1 MATQP
6 TKPIAK
12 RKSKIGIVRNLL
24 VLFLIFLLFTCLLS
38 TLFYIPSRAARIYGP
53 PAPWLSLPQRVQY
66 SAMLLWYDG
75 LLTQPLDLSGA
86 EQPFT
91 IEVGESVDSVAN
103 HLQSVGLIR
112 DAESFRT
119 YLIYSGLDTTIQ
131 AGEYQL
137 STAMS
142 ALDVAHELQDATPEE
157 VTFVV
162 LPGWRVEEIAESLS
176 TSGLPITYDEFLSAA
191 KTPPTGFD
199 FLSGASTVEGFLY
212 PDSYIFSRTISSAEE
227 MIAEMLRNFSA
238 HLTPDMT
245 NGFEQQ
251 GLTVYQA
258 VTLASMVE
266 REAVHEE
273 EQALI
278 ASVYLNRFKIGM
290 KLDAD
295 PTVQYAIGYNILQ
308 RTWWTNPLSLLDL
321 QINSIYNTYLYEGL
335 PPTPIASPSL
345 SALRAVASPA
355 ETTYLFF
362 RAKCDGSGFH
372 EFSETFDEHLQNG
385 CQ

>member
-6 TKPIAK
+6 TKTITR
-12 RKSKIGIVRNLL
+12 RKSKSGTIGKLIA
-24 VLFLIFLLFTCLLS
+24 LFLIFSLFACLLS
-38 TLFYIPSRAARIYGP
+38 VVFYIPSRAARVYGP

-66 SAMLLWYDG
+66 SALLLWYSG
-75 LLTQPLDLSGA
+75 RLTHPLDPNGT
-86 EQPFT
+86 EQSFT
-91 IEVGESVDSVAN
+91 IEIGESVDSVSN
-103 HLQSVGLIR
+103 HLQAVGLIQ
-112 DAESFRT
+112 DAEALRS
-119 YLIYSGLDTTIQ
+119 YLIYSGLDTSIQ

-142 ALDVAHELQDATPEE
+142 ALDIAHELQDATPEE

-176 TSGLPITYDEFLSAA
+176 TSGLPVTYDEFLSASKHA
-191 KTPPTGFD
+191 PQEFE
-199 FLSGASTVEGFLY
+199 FLAGTSSVEGFLY
-212 PDSYIFSRTISSAEE
+212 PDSYIFPRDISSAEE
-227 MIAEMLRNFSA
+227 MIAEMVRNFAA
-238 HLTPDMT
+238 HLTTDLR
-245 NGFEQQ
+245 NGFEKQ

-266 REAVHEE
+266 REAVQEE
-273 EQALI
+273 EQAQI

-321 QINSIYNTYLYEGL
+321 EINSIYNTYIYEGL
-335 PPTPIASPSL
+335 PPTPIANPSL
-345 SALRAVASPA
+345 EALRAVAAPA
-355 ETTYLFF
+355 ETPYLFF
-362 RAKCDGSGFH
+362 RARCDGSGFH